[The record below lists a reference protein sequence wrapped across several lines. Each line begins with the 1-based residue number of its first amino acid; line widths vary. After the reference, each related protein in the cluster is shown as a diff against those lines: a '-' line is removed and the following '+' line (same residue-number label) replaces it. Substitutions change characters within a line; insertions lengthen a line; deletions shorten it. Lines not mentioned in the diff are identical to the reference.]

1 MSAKVFFDTTVLIYA
16 FAQDNRRTAIAEELL
31 EVGGAISVHVLNEF
45 VAVARRKLGM
55 SWKELIEAVTAIRG
69 LCLPP
74 VAITVEIHDEALRIA
89 QRYGYHIYDSLVLAA
104 AVQGEASG
112 HPLGDA
118 VWTTM
123 CRMSDVIAGLTAC
136 SGVC

>member
-16 FAQDNRRTAIAEELL
+16 FAQDNRRTTIAEELL

-104 AVQGEASG
+104 AVQ
-112 HPLGDA
+112 
-118 VWTTM
+118 
-123 CRMSDVIAGLTAC
+123 AGCNVLYSEDMQDGQKVESVTIRNPFAAR
-136 SGVC
+136 

>member
-1 MSAKVFFDTTVLIYA
+1 MSARVFFDTTVLIYA

-55 SWKELIEAVTAIRG
+55 SWEELMEAVTAIRV

-104 AVQGEASG
+104 AVQ
-112 HPLGDA
+112 
-118 VWTTM
+118 
-123 CRMSDVIAGLTAC
+123 AGCNVLYSEDMQDGQKIGSVTIKNPFRL
-136 SGVC
+136 V

>member
-16 FAQDNRRTAIAEELL
+16 FAQDDRRTTIAEQLL

-55 SWKELIEAVTAIRG
+55 SWKELIEAVTSIRS
-69 LCLPP
+69 LCLPL

-104 AVQGEASG
+104 AMQ
-112 HPLGDA
+112 
-118 VWTTM
+118 
-123 CRMSDVIAGLTAC
+123 AGCNVLYSEDMQDGQKIGSVTIKNPFR
-136 SGVC
+136 VV

>member
-104 AVQGEASG
+104 AMQ
-112 HPLGDA
+112 
-118 VWTTM
+118 
-123 CRMSDVIAGLTAC
+123 AGCNVLYSEDMQDGQKIGSVTIKNPFR
-136 SGVC
+136 VV

>member
-16 FAQDNRRTAIAEELL
+16 FAQDDRRTTIAEQLL

-104 AVQGEASG
+104 AVQ
-112 HPLGDA
+112 
-118 VWTTM
+118 
-123 CRMSDVIAGLTAC
+123 AGCNVLYSEDMQDGQKIGSVTIKNPFRL
-136 SGVC
+136 V

>member
-16 FAQDNRRTAIAEELL
+16 FAQDDRRTTIAEQLL

-55 SWKELIEAVTAIRG
+55 SWKELIEAVTAIRS
-69 LCLPP
+69 LCLPL

-104 AVQGEASG
+104 AMQ
-112 HPLGDA
+112 
-118 VWTTM
+118 
-123 CRMSDVIAGLTAC
+123 AGCNVLYSEDMQDGQKIGSVTIKNPFR
-136 SGVC
+136 VV